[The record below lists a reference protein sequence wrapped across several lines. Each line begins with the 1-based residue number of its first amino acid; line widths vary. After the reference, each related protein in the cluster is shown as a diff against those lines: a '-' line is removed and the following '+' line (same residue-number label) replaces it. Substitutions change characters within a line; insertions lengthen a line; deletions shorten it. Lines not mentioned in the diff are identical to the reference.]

1 MSLIDL
7 EIHEKGRGA
16 IIRRCR
22 FSRPAPSFYTNA
34 IGVSRP
40 AIQHMESGLELAGV
54 APWKLSVR
62 PQCLDGVGEREDS
75 LGEEQRGDSDTLYG
89 RIRTDSQSLHT

>member
-1 MSLIDL
+1 MSLIGL
-7 EIHEKGRGA
+7 EIHERGRGA

-22 FSRPAPSFYTNA
+22 FSRIAPSFYTHA

-40 AIQHMESGLELAGV
+40 AIQHMESGLELARV

-62 PQCLDGVGEREDS
+62 PHCLDGAGGREDG
-75 LGEEQRGDSDTLYG
+75 LGEEQRNRMVPSIACDQL
-89 RIRTDSQSLHT
+89 